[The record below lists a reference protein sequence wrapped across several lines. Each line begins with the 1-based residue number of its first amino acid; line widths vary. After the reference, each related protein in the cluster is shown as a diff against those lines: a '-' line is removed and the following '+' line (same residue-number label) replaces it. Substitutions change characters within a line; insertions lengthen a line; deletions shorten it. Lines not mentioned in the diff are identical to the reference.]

1 MLSLLLSKCTVLSRY
16 GIRSVKT
23 CCLMG
28 LSLDM
33 SRILRHLCLFI
44 AENLI
49 YFLGETEV
57 VICYFSQTRGYF
69 LYIHRAALV
78 FLAIHTHEKYSTHST
93 NNNFQLIPQTTNP
106 QTCLSQTSWPIAHSS
121 AMTIRQPSV
130 TDFEA
135 DSILQ
140 TILPPSKRSHL
151 TRSISPSPTTQT
163 WNLMS
168 SSLLRFVVPSD
179 SDLVV
184 VALKRHMR
192 ACSMNLLFLYG
203 RKKKAGVVE
212 LSKWTVVL
220 FSVSVGWE

>member
-16 GIRSVKT
+16 GIRSVET

-33 SRILRHLCLFI
+33 SRILRHLRLFI

-69 LYIHRAALV
+69 SYIHRAALV

-121 AMTIRQPSV
+121 AVTIRQPSV
-130 TDFEA
+130 TDNLA
-135 DSILQ
+135 SIEKV
-140 TILPPSKRSHL
+140 PPHKIDF
-151 TRSISPSPTTQT
+151 SISYSPD
-163 WNLMS
+163 LESYELICIVLCSALRLVS
-168 SSLLRFVVPSD
+168 SGSSPEEAYESMFLESALLVWREEESW
-179 SDLVV
+179 
-184 VALKRHMR
+184 
-192 ACSMNLLFLYG
+192 CC
-203 RKKKAGVVE
+203 
-212 LSKWTVVL
+212 
-220 FSVSVGWE
+220 

>member
-16 GIRSVKT
+16 GIRSVET

-33 SRILRHLCLFI
+33 SRILRHLRLFI

-69 LYIHRAALV
+69 SYIHRAALV

-121 AMTIRQPSV
+121 AVTIRQPSV

-151 TRSISPSPTTQT
+151 TRSISPSPTAQT

-168 SSLLRFVVPSD
+168 SSVSCFAAPSD
-179 SDLVV
+179 LYPVV
-184 VALKRHMR
+184 VVLKRHMR
-192 ACSMNLLFLYG
+192 VCSLNLLFSFG
-203 RKKKAGVVE
+203 GKKKAGVVE
-212 LSKWTVVL
+212 SLK
-220 FSVSVGWE
+220 

>member
-16 GIRSVKT
+16 GIRSVET

-33 SRILRHLCLFI
+33 SRILRHLRLFI

-69 LYIHRAALV
+69 SYIHRAALV

-121 AMTIRQPSV
+121 AVTIRQPSV

-151 TRSISPSPTTQT
+151 TRSISPSPTAQT

-168 SSLLRFVVPSD
+168 SSVSCFAAPSD
-179 SDLVV
+179 LYPVV
-184 VALKRHMR
+184 VVLKRHMR
-192 ACSMNLLFLYG
+192 VCSLNLLFSFSG
-203 RKKKAGVVE
+203 KKKAGVVE
-212 LSKWTVVL
+212 SLK
-220 FSVSVGWE
+220 